1 MRNLIVRWV
10 IAAGLGMTGFH
21 WLGAA
26 DAPRNTHRLEL
37 ANGEVLVGELVSD
50 DDAVI
55 VFRSQTWGE
64 LRVPKGGTNLT
75 VIAEPSAEPASQ
87 APGWVKVAPPAAPVS
102 APPAPTTGTV
112 VAGTPAP
119 AKPEPSPIKWK
130 KALEAGYNYQS
141 RGSLVS
147 TTSTYVRAEVTRTTP
162 TGLAALDGRYLYG
175 EQNSLRNTDK
185 LDVNFKLREQFRGRL
200 DIRNDL
206 SYGYDYLKELSH
218 RFQDVIGL
226 SYTVFKTPRTYYM
239 VGPGFAVQYAEPKL
253 GDSGVKYLGDVSH
266 EFFWKIVDRVTFKNA
281 ASYLFTPEDTQ
292 NYQLKV
298 NSVLSGQV
306 TEQVSVNL
314 RYEYEFEAIRP
325 VADGRSDHRVFTTLG
340 YTF

>member
-1 MRNLIVRWV
+1 MRV
-10 IAAGLGMTGFH
+10 IASRCSRLIALGFVGVCGLV
-21 WLGAA
+21 AA

-37 ANGEVLVGELVSD
+37 ANGEVLVGELVSGD
-50 DDAVI
+50 DNVI

-64 LRVPKGGTNLT
+64 LRVPKGGANLT
-75 VIAEPSAEPASQ
+75 VIAAPSAEPASQ
-87 APGWVKVAPPAAPVS
+87 APGWVKTAAPASAVS
-102 APPAPTTGTV
+102 APPAPSPV
-112 VAGTPAP
+112 VASVP
-119 AKPEPSPIKWK
+119 AKPAPSPIKWK

-147 TTSTYVRAEVTRTTP
+147 TTSTYVRAEVTRITP
-162 TGLAALDGRYLYG
+162 TGLASLDGRYLYG

-200 DIRNDL
+200 DIRNDM

-218 RFQDVIGL
+218 QFQDVIGF
-226 SYTVFKTPRTYYM
+226 SYTVFKTPRAYYM

-266 EFFWKIVDRVTFKNA
+266 ELFWKIVDRVTFKNN
-281 ASYLFTPEDTQ
+281 ASYLFSPEDTQ
-292 NYQLKV
+292 DYRLRV
-298 NSVLSGQV
+298 NSVLSGQI
-306 TEQVSVNL
+306 TEKVSVNL
-314 RYEYEFEAIRP
+314 RYEYEFEALRP
-325 VADGRSDHRVFTTLG
+325 VANGRSDHRIFTTLG